1 MDLETFE
8 ELKKEIKAFDIFVS
22 KVNEKNILTVFQIPY
37 VHLETVF
44 SYFDETEIGDKISN
58 YQLYASSILESY
70 NEFASALEK
79 KETIIR
85 LMDEERNKQLRDFL
99 SKVYEASKEELA
111 LLKKDLIDAT
121 EMKGI
126 LDCVNDLMEK
136 EEYIPINYI
145 DRLFKIHEK
154 HSKTEYFDTELRD
167 ILLLLISHNQHI
179 VEEKREEI
187 ANKKVASVENQEGQK
202 RKRYIETY
210 NLPLDE
216 TVSLETI
223 EEVIKESYMIG
234 IEFLQKNP
242 SCFTNNK
249 DLYLSNIKLLRKRNI
264 DLEVVSDRDPD
275 AFLSPNLKEN
285 ITLITNYKI
294 DITELLCYQEHAL
307 TDLSYFTVL
316 DQMIEND
323 MFDIRL
329 LLDKQNTKVRK
340 RTVLRLLGVPKMEIK
355 GDFPLSEE
363 EIAYLLEVEKVEPK
377 QGRALFKENILD
389 SYKVDD
395 RTYDISGIRI
405 SRPKILRNSKSIQ
418 DVSLETILSGS
429 YFNEEEKC
437 QIKETISSLT
447 YQKRK

>member
-85 LMDEERNKQLRDFL
+85 FDEERDKKIRDFL

-136 EEYIPINYI
+136 QEYIPINYI

-154 HSKTEYFDTELRD
+154 HSKAEYFDTELRD

-179 VEEKREEI
+179 VEEKREKI
-187 ANKKVASVENQEGQK
+187 ANKKVASVENQEEQK
-202 RKRYIETY
+202 RKRYIEIY

-216 TVSLETI
+216 TVSLEAI

-307 TDLSYFTVL
+307 TDLSYFAVL

-329 LLDKQNTKVRK
+329 LLDKQNTKVRE

-363 EIAYLLEVEKVEPK
+363 EIAYLLEVEKVEPQ

-395 RTYDISGIRI
+395 RTYDISGILI

-429 YFNEEEKC
+429 YFNEEEKY